1 MIVFLIKKKEELM
14 INMALKNQNNIINII
29 DNNMERVQLN
39 KYLEH
44 SFHKMEVLKIYLEKL
59 MAICL
64 EMVLE
69 GFNLFKLV
77 QECFIILMV
86 LEDKDNNII
95 EIIIKDSKM
104 MMMIIINLNK
114 EDKVKEEQVGFKF
127 GAI

>member
-14 INMALKNQNNIINII
+14 INMVLKNQNNIINII

-77 QECFIILMV
+77 QECFIILMD

-95 EIIIKDSKM
+95 EIIKDSMM
-104 MMMIIINLNK
+104 MMMIIINNNK
-114 EDKVKEEQVGFKF
+114 EDKVKEELVGFKF

>member
-14 INMALKNQNNIINII
+14 INMVLKNQNNIINII

-77 QECFIILMV
+77 QECFIILMD

-95 EIIIKDSKM
+95 EIIKDSM
-104 MMMIIINLNK
+104 MTMMIIINHNK
-114 EDKVKEEQVGFKF
+114 EDKVKEELVGFKF

>member
-77 QECFIILMV
+77 QECFIILMD

-95 EIIIKDSKM
+95 EIIKDSM
-104 MMMIIINLNK
+104 MTMMIIINHNK
-114 EDKVKEEQVGFKF
+114 EDKVKEELVGFKF

>member
-14 INMALKNQNNIINII
+14 INMVLKNQNNIINII

-59 MAICL
+59 MEICL

-69 GFNLFKLV
+69 DFNLFKLV
-77 QECFIILMV
+77 QECFIILMD

-95 EIIIKDSKM
+95 EIIKDSTM
-104 MMMIIINLNK
+104 MMMIIINNNK
-114 EDKVKEEQVGFKF
+114 EDKVKEELVGFKF

>member
-14 INMALKNQNNIINII
+14 INMVLKNQNNIINII

-59 MAICL
+59 MEICL

-77 QECFIILMV
+77 QECFIILMD

-95 EIIIKDSKM
+95 EIIKDSM
-104 MMMIIINLNK
+104 MTMMIIINHNK
-114 EDKVKEEQVGFKF
+114 EDKVKEELVGFKF

>member
-14 INMALKNQNNIINII
+14 INMVLKNQNNIINII

-59 MAICL
+59 MGICL

-77 QECFIILMV
+77 QECFIILMD

-95 EIIIKDSKM
+95 EIIKDSMM
-104 MMMIIINLNK
+104 MMMIIINNNK
-114 EDKVKEEQVGFKF
+114 EDKVKEELVGFKF

>member
-14 INMALKNQNNIINII
+14 INMVLKNQNNIINII
-29 DNNMERVQLN
+29 DNNGERALLN

-59 MAICL
+59 MEICL
-64 EMVLE
+64 VMVLE

-77 QECFIILMV
+77 LGCFIILMN

-95 EIIIKDSKM
+95 EIIKDSIM
-104 MMMIIINLNK
+104 LMMMIIINNK
-114 EDKVKEEQVGFKF
+114 EDKAKEELVGFKF